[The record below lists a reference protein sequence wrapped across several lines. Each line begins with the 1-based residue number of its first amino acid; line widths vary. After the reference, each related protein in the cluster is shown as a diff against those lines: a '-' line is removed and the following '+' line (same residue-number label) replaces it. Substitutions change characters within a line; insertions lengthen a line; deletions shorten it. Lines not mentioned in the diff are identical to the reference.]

1 MTVTAEYYSENWG
14 GWADTEELTAALK
27 RAEII
32 VDREIFP
39 SGYTVSTVPE
49 VWRTAAQNAVC
60 AQAEFILENG
70 GVSALSETTDG
81 GSVTLG
87 KFSYSG
93 GGSPAGGGSSGSSGG
108 SAANSLCAQ
117 ALALLEP
124 TGLLYRGVSL

>member
-1 MTVTAEYYSENWG
+1 MTVSAEYYSENWG
-14 GWADTEELTAALK
+14 VWTDLDELTAALS
-27 RAEII
+27 RAELI

-39 SGYTVSTVPE
+39 SGYTVATTPE
-49 VWRTAAQNAVC
+49 IWRTAAQNAVC

-81 GSVTLG
+81 GSVSLG

-93 GGSPAGGGSSGSSGG
+93 GGGTASGG
-108 SAANSLCAQ
+108 SAVNSLCVQ

-124 TGLLYRGVSL
+124 TGLLYRGVRI

>member
-1 MTVTAEYYSENWG
+1 MTVTAEYYSANWG
-14 GWADTEELTAALK
+14 GWTDSDELTAALK
-27 RAEII
+27 RAELI

-39 SGYTVSTVPE
+39 SGYTVAATPG

-93 GGSPAGGGSSGSSGG
+93 GGSPAGGSSGNSGG

-124 TGLLYRGVSL
+124 TGLLYRGVRI

>member
-1 MTVTAEYYSENWG
+1 MTVTAEYYSANWG
-14 GWADTEELTAALK
+14 GYSDEEELTAALK

-32 VDREIFP
+32 VDRAIFP
-39 SGYTVSTVPE
+39 LGYTVSTAPE
-49 VWRTAAQNAVC
+49 PWRTAAQNAVC

-81 GSVTLG
+81 GSVSLG

-93 GGSPAGGGSSGSSGG
+93 GGTSGSAGD
-108 SAANSLCAQ
+108 SAVNSLCGQ

-124 TGLLYRGVSL
+124 TGLLYRGVRI

>member
-1 MTVTAEYYSENWG
+1 MTVTAEYYSANWG
-14 GWADTEELTAALK
+14 GWTDSDELTAALK
-27 RAEII
+27 RAELI

-39 SGYTVSTVPE
+39 SGYTVATTPK

-70 GVSALSETTDG
+70 SVSALSETTDG

-93 GGSPAGGGSSGSSGG
+93 GGSPAGGSSGNSGG

-124 TGLLYRGVSL
+124 TGLLYRGVRI

>member
-14 GWADTEELTAALK
+14 GWADTDELTAALR

-49 VWRTAAQNAVC
+49 AWRTAAQNAVC

-81 GSVTLG
+81 GSVSLG

-93 GGSPAGGGSSGSSGG
+93 GGSSDSSGV
-108 SAANSLCAQ
+108 SAVNSLCDQ
-117 ALALLEP
+117 AMALLEP
-124 TGLLYRGVSL
+124 TGLLYRGVRI

>member
-1 MTVTAEYYSENWG
+1 MTVTAEYYSANWG
-14 GWADTEELTAALK
+14 GWTDSDELTAALK
-27 RAEII
+27 RAELI

-39 SGYTVSTVPE
+39 SGYIVATTPE

-93 GGSPAGGGSSGSSGG
+93 GGSPAGGSSGNSGG

-124 TGLLYRGVSL
+124 TGLLYRGVRI

>member
-14 GWADTEELTAALK
+14 GWTDSDELTAALR

-81 GSVTLG
+81 GSVSLG

-93 GGSPAGGGSSGSSGG
+93 GGTASGG
-108 SAANSLCAQ
+108 AAVNSLCGQ

-124 TGLLYRGVSL
+124 TGLLYRGVRI

>member
-14 GWADTEELTAALK
+14 GWADTDELTAALR

-49 VWRTAAQNAVC
+49 AWRTAAQNAVC

-70 GVSALSETTDG
+70 GVPALSETTDG
-81 GSVTLG
+81 GSVSLG
-87 KFSYSG
+87 KFSYS
-93 GGSPAGGGSSGSSGG
+93 GGSSGSSGG
-108 SAANSLCAQ
+108 SAVNSLCAQ

-124 TGLLYRGVSL
+124 TGLLYRGVRI

>member
-1 MTVTAEYYSENWG
+1 MTVTAEYYAEHRG
-14 GWADTEELTAALK
+14 AYADTDELTAALR

-32 VDREIFP
+32 VDGEIFP

-49 VWRTAAQNAVC
+49 AWREAAQNAVC

-70 GVSALSETTDG
+70 GVAALSDTADG
-81 GSVTLG
+81 GSVSLG

-93 GGSPAGGGSSGSSGG
+93 GGTTASGF
-108 SAANSLCAQ
+108 SAANRLCGQ

-124 TGLLYRGVSL
+124 TGLLYRGVTLL

>member
-14 GWADTEELTAALK
+14 GWADTNELTAALR

-39 SGYTVSTVPE
+39 SGYTVSTAPE
-49 VWRTAAQNAVC
+49 VWRTAAQSAVC

-81 GSVTLG
+81 GSVSLG
-87 KFSYSG
+87 KFSYS
-93 GGSPAGGGSSGSSGG
+93 GGGSSGSSGG
-108 SAANSLCAQ
+108 SAVNSLCAQ

-124 TGLLYRGVSL
+124 TGLLYRGVRI

>member
-14 GWADTEELTAALK
+14 GWTDSDELTAALK
-27 RAEII
+27 RAELI
-32 VDREIFP
+32 VDREIFA
-39 SGYTVSTVPE
+39 SGYTVATTPK

-93 GGSPAGGGSSGSSGG
+93 GGSPAGGSSGNSGG

-124 TGLLYRGVSL
+124 TGLLYRGVRI

>member
-14 GWADTEELTAALK
+14 GWADSDELTAALR

-39 SGYTVSTVPE
+39 SGYTVSTVPGT
-49 VWRTAAQNAVC
+49 WRTAAQNAVC

-81 GSVTLG
+81 GSVSLG

-93 GGSPAGGGSSGSSGG
+93 GTSGSSGG
-108 SAANSLCAQ
+108 SAVNSMCAQ

-124 TGLLYRGVSL
+124 TGLLYRGVRI

>member
-1 MTVTAEYYSENWG
+1 MTVTAEYYSANWG
-14 GWADTEELTAALK
+14 GWSDSDELTAALK

-39 SGYTVSTVPE
+39 SGFTVSTSPE

-70 GVSALSETTDG
+70 GVPALSETTDG
-81 GSVTLG
+81 GSVSLG

-93 GGSPAGGGSSGSSGG
+93 GGSPAGGSSGG
-108 SAANSLCAQ
+108 SGGSAVNSLCGQ

-124 TGLLYRGVSL
+124 TGLLYRGVRI

>member
-1 MTVTAEYYSENWG
+1 MTITTEYYSENWG
-14 GWADTEELTAALK
+14 GWVDTDELTAALR

-49 VWRTAAQNAVC
+49 AWRTAAQNAVC

-70 GVSALSETTDG
+70 GVPALSETTDG
-81 GSVTLG
+81 GSVSLG
-87 KFSYSG
+87 KFSYS
-93 GGSPAGGGSSGSSGG
+93 GGSSGSSGG
-108 SAANSLCAQ
+108 SAVNSLCAQ

-124 TGLLYRGVSL
+124 TGLLYRGVRI

>member
-14 GWADTEELTAALK
+14 GWSDTEELTAALR

-49 VWRTAAQNAVC
+49 AWRTAAQNAVC

-70 GVSALSETTDG
+70 GVPALSETTDG
-81 GSVTLG
+81 GPVSLG

-93 GGSPAGGGSSGSSGG
+93 GGSISGSSYGG
-108 SAANSLCAQ
+108 SAVNSLCGQ

-124 TGLLYRGVSL
+124 TGLLYRGVRI

>member
-1 MTVTAEYYSENWG
+1 MTVTAEYYAEHWG
-14 GWADTEELTAALK
+14 AWADSDELTAALR

-32 VDREIFP
+32 VDGEIFP
-39 SGYTVSTVPE
+39 SGYTVSTAPVA
-49 VWRTAAQNAVC
+49 WREAARNAVC

-70 GVSALSETTDG
+70 GVSALSDTADG
-81 GSVTLG
+81 GAVSLG

-93 GGSPAGGGSSGSSGG
+93 GGGSSAGSS
-108 SAANSLCAQ
+108 AVNLLCGQ

>member
-1 MTVTAEYYSENWG
+1 MTVTADYYAEHWG
-14 GWADTEELTAALK
+14 AYADTDELTAALR

-32 VDREIFP
+32 VDGEIFP

-49 VWRTAAQNAVC
+49 TWREAAQNAVC

-70 GVSALSETTDG
+70 GVSALSDTADG
-81 GSVTLG
+81 GSVSLG

-93 GGSPAGGGSSGSSGG
+93 VSSAGGTTASGF
-108 SAANSLCAQ
+108 SAANRLCGQ

-124 TGLLYRGVSL
+124 TGLLYRGVTLL

>member
-1 MTVTAEYYSENWG
+1 MTVTAEYYSANWG
-14 GWADTEELTAALK
+14 GWTDSDELTAALK
-27 RAEII
+27 RAELI

-39 SGYTVSTVPE
+39 SGYTVAATPA

-81 GSVTLG
+81 GSVALG

-93 GGSPAGGGSSGSSGG
+93 GGSPAGGSSGNSGG

-124 TGLLYRGVSL
+124 TGLLYRGVRI

>member
-1 MTVTAEYYSENWG
+1 MTVTAEYYSANWG
-14 GWADTEELTAALK
+14 AYADTDELTAALK
-27 RAEII
+27 RAELI

-39 SGYTVSTVPE
+39 SGYTVSTTPE

-81 GSVTLG
+81 GSVSLG

-93 GGSPAGGGSSGSSGG
+93 GGSGSSGG
-108 SAANSLCAQ
+108 SAVNSLCSQ

-124 TGLLYRGVSL
+124 TGLLYRGVRI

>member
-14 GWADTEELTAALK
+14 GWADTDELTAALR

-49 VWRTAAQNAVC
+49 AWRTAAQNAVC

-81 GSVTLG
+81 GSVSLG
-87 KFSYSG
+87 KFSYS
-93 GGSPAGGGSSGSSGG
+93 GGSSGSSGG
-108 SAANSLCAQ
+108 SAVNSLCAQ

-124 TGLLYRGVSL
+124 TGLLYRGVRI

>member
-14 GWADTEELTAALK
+14 GWTDSDELTAALK
-27 RAEII
+27 RAELI

-39 SGYTVSTVPE
+39 SGYTVATTPI

-93 GGSPAGGGSSGSSGG
+93 GGSPAGGSSGNSGG

-124 TGLLYRGVSL
+124 TGLLYRGVRI

>member
-14 GWADTEELTAALK
+14 GWADTDELTDALR

-32 VDREIFP
+32 VDRELFP

-49 VWRTAAQNAVC
+49 AWRTAAQNAVC

-81 GSVTLG
+81 GSVSLG

-93 GGSPAGGGSSGSSGG
+93 GSSGSSGV
-108 SAANSLCAQ
+108 SAVNSLCAQ

-124 TGLLYRGVSL
+124 TGLLYRGVRI

>member
-1 MTVTAEYYSENWG
+1 MMVTPKYYTENWG
-14 GWADTEELTAALK
+14 ACADTDELTAALR

-39 SGYTVSTVPE
+39 SGYTVATTPE

-93 GGSPAGGGSSGSSGG
+93 GGSPAGGSSGG
-108 SAANSLCAQ
+108 SGGSAGKSLGGQ

-124 TGLLYRGVSL
+124 TGLLYRGVRI

>member
-1 MTVTAEYYSENWG
+1 MTVTAEYYSANWG
-14 GWADTEELTAALK
+14 AYADTDELTAALR

-49 VWRTAAQNAVC
+49 VWHTAAQNAVC

-93 GGSPAGGGSSGSSGG
+93 GSSGSSGG
-108 SAANSLCAQ
+108 SGVNSLCGQ

-124 TGLLYRGVSL
+124 TGLLYRGVRR

>member
-1 MTVTAEYYSENWG
+1 MTVTAEYYSANWG
-14 GWADTEELTAALK
+14 SWADTDELTAALR

-39 SGYTVSTVPE
+39 SGYSVSTVPGT
-49 VWRTAAQNAVC
+49 WRTAAQNAVC

-81 GSVTLG
+81 GSVSLG

-93 GGSPAGGGSSGSSGG
+93 GNSGSSGG
-108 SAANSLCAQ
+108 SAVNSLCAQ

>member
-1 MTVTAEYYSENWG
+1 MTVTAEYYAEHRG
-14 GWADTEELTAALK
+14 VWADSDELTAALR

-32 VDREIFP
+32 VDGEIFP
-39 SGYTVSTVPE
+39 SGYTVSTAPE
-49 VWRTAAQNAVC
+49 AWREAARNAVC

-70 GVSALSETTDG
+70 GISALSDTADG
-81 GSVTLG
+81 GAVSLG

-93 GGSPAGGGSSGSSGG
+93 GSGTTASGF
-108 SAANSLCAQ
+108 SAANRLCGQ

>member
-14 GWADTEELTAALK
+14 GWSDTEELTAALR

-39 SGYTVSTVPE
+39 SGYTVSTVPGT
-49 VWRTAAQNAVC
+49 WRTAAQNAVC
-60 AQAEFILENG
+60 AQAEYILENG

-81 GSVTLG
+81 GSVSLG

-93 GGSPAGGGSSGSSGG
+93 GGSPAGSSSGG
-108 SAANSLCAQ
+108 SAVNSLCGQ
-117 ALALLEP
+117 ALALLEH
-124 TGLLYRGVSL
+124 TGLLYRGVRI

>member
-1 MTVTAEYYSENWG
+1 MTVTAEYYSGNWG
-14 GWADTEELTAALK
+14 GWSDTEELTAALR

-87 KFSYSG
+87 KFSYSSSG
-93 GGSPAGGGSSGSSGG
+93 GTSGSSGG
-108 SAANSLCAQ
+108 SAVNSLCAQ

>member
-1 MTVTAEYYSENWG
+1 MTVTVEYYAENWG
-14 GWADTEELTAALK
+14 GWTDSDELTAALR

-39 SGYTVSTVPE
+39 SGYTVSAVPE

-93 GGSPAGGGSSGSSGG
+93 GGSPAGGSSGNSGG

-124 TGLLYRGVSL
+124 TGLLYRGVRI

>member
-1 MTVTAEYYSENWG
+1 MTVTAEYYSGNWG
-14 GWADTEELTAALK
+14 GWSDTEELTAALR

-49 VWRTAAQNAVC
+49 IWRTAAQNAVC

-81 GSVTLG
+81 GSVSLG

-93 GGSPAGGGSSGSSGG
+93 GGSSSGG
-108 SAANSLCAQ
+108 SAVNSLCGQ

-124 TGLLYRGVSL
+124 TGLLYRGVSI

>member
-1 MTVTAEYYSENWG
+1 MTVTAEYYTQNWG
-14 GWADTEELTAALK
+14 EWSYPDELTAALS
-27 RAEII
+27 RAELI

-39 SGYTVSTVPE
+39 SGYTVATAPE

-70 GVSALSETTDG
+70 GVPALSETTDG

-93 GGSPAGGGSSGSSGG
+93 GSSGTAGG
-108 SAANSLCAQ
+108 SAVNSLCSQ

-124 TGLLYRGVSL
+124 TGLLYRGVRI